1 MKQTTSITF
10 KVPHST
16 VQDLQDGQF
25 FMWGGQLFMKIA
37 MSDKFTELISIKDD
51 ICMLTIDVEK
61 GDVHPFFPEET
72 ITPAQVEISVSS
84 FN

>member
-1 MKQTTSITF
+1 
-10 KVPHST
+10 
-16 VQDLQDGQF
+16 
-25 FMWGGQLFMKIA
+25 MKIA

>member
-1 MKQTTSITF
+1 MSSATSITF
-10 KVPHST
+10 NVNHTT
-16 VQDLQDGQF
+16 VQDLQEGQF

-37 MSDKFTELISIKDD
+37 KSDKFTEFISPKDD